1 MHMASGFRYR
11 LRIVFLCASLICVAG
26 FGFADDSAS
35 ADDTSSEFDRLA
47 TGADELIA
55 KDDFEKALPLLE
67 RLYAL
72 DPENLLVIEWL
83 GKIHTILPDAP
94 PEYVQALKF
103 LNEAST
109 KGSED
114 NIVYYFLGCIHA
126 SMGRSD
132 EAIRQLETAF
142 YHGYTDLD
150 TMLDN
155 TDFDPIRKTE
165 WWGSVERNKVE
176 IGKALTLYW
185 DTVGSEEEL
194 SAKDR
199 RKRLSEVEASLR
211 NLVPACS
218 LVRVLV
224 LDNLGDICL
233 EDGGLQGSLTYREQ
247 ALALMNRTFGE
258 SFPDAP
264 NLQNKVGIVQFRMGE
279 WDGSIDSFGKAVAL
293 SEALGVARSLDV
305 AQFLDNGGDAY
316 SKKGDADSAIRLY
329 LQEVGLRKE
338 LSGES
343 DHKVPILLNDIGIQY
358 MKKTDYT
365 KAFDYFERSLSAQIA
380 ITGEKNLNV
389 ATICNNIGKW
399 YLEEKNFTKA
409 LEYDE
414 KALAIQRELF
424 GEDSVE
430 VAEIYHSLGDLY
442 RQTGD
447 LPKALSYQQD
457 ACRIFLAHYG
467 ERNDSTLLAMNNLG
481 AIYWAMGDYTKAI
494 EYLDKAL
501 TMIIELRG
509 ESNNLVATMY
519 NNLGEMW
526 LARGDYAR
534 SRYNNDKALAI
545 QLKVFGENHPTNV
558 NIYNS
563 LANCYGKQGDYEN
576 ALANYLKALRIQ
588 NDVFGSENVVSAK
601 ILNNI
606 GFAYSEMGD
615 YDKAKSFF
623 ERALAIYLSS
633 LGPWH
638 ADVATT
644 YNNLALVYSSMRDY
658 AKAEEL
664 LKKTL
669 EIRIKALGETHAD
682 VAMSYH
688 NIGYV
693 CNRTGDI
700 DKAIWYAQK
709 ALDVYRKAL
718 GEEHIDTATA
728 YNNLGDDY
736 RAKGQN
742 ELALTCFEKSLEIYR
757 KRMGDSYPGCALLLN
772 NIGIIY
778 LNQGDFERS
787 YKYCRDALAILDKS
801 SNYMLTI
808 EKVWDYVKVENLRE
822 GQDDSHAALSTD
834 LSRASID
841 TGIRAVERA
850 RIDLSSARTG
860 IMAKSIPLYFAGID
874 LELRKGDKGK
884 AFAYSE
890 AMRSRGFLDQMGTE
904 AALRLDSV
912 TKEERERVRSLVD
925 EISTSRSELE
935 ALNGLPDDK
944 RNPDDVSRVGSR
956 LAASETALVELD
968 EAIGRR
974 VPKYAQLRNPK
985 PIDLATAQKWCGKD
999 RVILE
1004 YVMWDPSLEQSLM
1017 EQYTATA
1024 GESTYKYPDIK
1035 LGSYCIIVSSDSI
1048 DYVRLDGDYDYVGAI
1063 NKLRGFIL
1071 RRWSFEKMEPL
1082 RNELY
1087 AKLIEPVVG
1096 KLPTGAQE
1104 IVVVPDGPIAY
1115 LPLDIL
1121 RRDASCPVFGESYSV
1136 ALSPSISVSALSS
1149 LAKGKSQGYA
1159 LALGGGWYNPEKKV
1173 AERGCESRG
1182 YTRSGDSG
1190 QSLYYSEDEL
1200 RSLNPAQLANAR
1212 RVVLENGAGRYFS
1225 ERGFRWTDIPGT
1237 AREVRNLQDCVFPV
1251 GQITL
1256 LEGQSASEANLKR
1269 LSNKGEL
1276 RDYSVIHLACHGYFD
1291 SMFPDMSSVVL
1302 SEVSGLLKDD
1312 PEDGYL
1318 TIAETVLLDLDAD
1331 MVNLSACETGLA
1343 QVRRGDGMIG
1353 LARSFLVAGA
1363 RNVGVSLWSVDDE
1376 ATTEFMTRLYKK
1388 AVGSGIGFQKA
1399 YAAVKAEFREDPKW
1413 SHPYYWAAFTMYE

>member
-1 MHMASGFRYR
+1 MASGFRYR
-11 LRIVFLCASLICVAG
+11 LRIVFLCVSLICVAG
-26 FGFADDSAS
+26 FGFADDSTS
-35 ADDTSSEFDRLA
+35 ADDTSGEFDRLA
-47 TGADELIA
+47 TEADELIA

-83 GKIHTILPDAP
+83 GKIYTILPDAP

-155 TDFDPIRKTE
+155 ADFDPIRKTE

-176 IGKALTLYW
+176 IGKALTQYW

-199 RKRLSEVEASLR
+199 RKRLSEVDASLR

-218 LVRVLV
+218 LVRVLAM
-224 LDNLGDICL
+224 DNLGGICL
-233 EDGGLQGSLTYREQ
+233 EDGDLQGSLTYREQ

-258 SFPDAP
+258 SFTDAP
-264 NLQNKVGIVQFRMGE
+264 TFQNKVGIVQFRMGE
-279 WDGSIDSFGKAVAL
+279 WDKSIDSFSKAVAL

-316 SKKGDADSAIRLY
+316 AKKGDASGAIRMY
-329 LQEVGLRKE
+329 LQELELRIV
-338 LSGES
+338 LSDKTDS
-343 DHKVPILLNDIGIQY
+343 KVPNLLNAIGIQY
-358 MKKTDYT
+358 MQKADYS
-365 KAFDYFERSLSAQIA
+365 KAFEYFERALSAQIA
-380 ITGEKNLNV
+380 ITGEKNLNA
-389 ATICNNIGKW
+389 ATMYNNIGKW
-399 YLEEKNFTKA
+399 YLDAKNFAKA

-414 KALAIQRELF
+414 KALSIQRELC
-424 GEDSVE
+424 GEESVE
-430 VAEIYHSLGDLY
+430 AAESYHTLGDFY

-447 LPKALSYQQD
+447 LPKALSFQED
-457 ACRIFLAHYG
+457 AYRIFLAHYG
-467 ERNDSTLLAMNNLG
+467 ERNESTLWAMNNLG
-481 AIYWAMGDYTKAI
+481 AIYGAMGDYTRAI
-494 EYLDKAL
+494 EFLDKAL
-501 TMIIELRG
+501 ATVIELRG
-509 ESNNLVATMY
+509 ESNNLVAIMY
-519 NNLGEMW
+519 TNLGEMW
-526 LARGDYAR
+526 LARGDYTR
-534 SRYNNDKALAI
+534 SRYNNEKALAI
-545 QLKVFGENHPTNV
+545 QLKVFGEMHQTNV
-558 NIYNS
+558 NIYNNLGNS
-563 LANCYGKQGDYEN
+563 YVRQGDYEN
-576 ALANYLKALRIQ
+576 ALANYLNALRIQ
-588 NDVFGSENVVSAK
+588 NDIFGSENVISAK
-601 ILNNI
+601 VMNNI

-615 YDKAKSFF
+615 YDKARSFY
-623 ERALAIYLSS
+623 ERALAICLSS
-633 LGPWH
+633 VGPWH
-638 ADVATT
+638 TDVATT
-644 YNNLALVYSSMRDY
+644 YNNLALVYGSMRDY

-669 EIRIKALGETHAD
+669 EIRVKALGESHTD
-682 VAMSYH
+682 VAMSYL
-688 NIGYV
+688 NLGYV
-693 CNRTGDI
+693 YLNTRDFDGS
-700 DKAIWYAQK
+700 IWYTQK
-709 ALDVYRKAL
+709 ALDVYRKAV
-718 GEEHIDTATA
+718 GEDHLDTAIA
-728 YNNLGDDY
+728 YNNLGEGY
-736 RAKGQN
+736 RTKGQN
-742 ELALTCFEKSLEIYR
+742 DMALSCFEKALAIRR
-757 KRMGDSYPGCALLLN
+757 KLMGDSYPDCAGLLN
-772 NIGIIY
+772 NIGIVY
-778 LNQGDFERS
+778 LSQGDFVRAS
-787 YKYCRDALAILDKS
+787 AYCNDSLTILDKS
-801 SNYMLTI
+801 CKYMLAI
-808 EKVWDYVKVENLRE
+808 EKAWDYIKLGNFHE
-822 GQDDSHAALSTD
+822 GQEDGIGSLTE
-834 LSRASID
+834 LSRNSID

-874 LELRKGDKGK
+874 LELRKGDRGK

-925 EISTSRSELE
+925 DISTSRSELE

-944 RNPDDVSRVGSR
+944 RNPDEVGRVGAR
-956 LAASETALVELD
+956 LAGSETALAELD

-974 VPKYAQLRNPK
+974 IPKYAQLRNPK
-985 PIDLATAQKWCGKD
+985 PIDLVTAQKWCGKD
-999 RVILE
+999 RVVLE
-1004 YVMWDPSLEQSLM
+1004 YVMWDPSLEQSLS
-1017 EQYTATA
+1017 EQHSITVDGT
-1024 GESTYKYPDIK
+1024 TYNFPNIK
-1035 LGSYCIIVSSDSI
+1035 LGSYCIIVSSDGI

-1087 AKLIEPVVG
+1087 VKLIEPVVA
-1096 KLPTGAQE
+1096 KLPVGTKE

-1149 LAKGKSQGYA
+1149 IEEGKSQGNA
-1159 LALGGGWYNPEKKV
+1159 LALGGGWYNPEKNV

-1237 AREVRNLQDCVFPV
+1237 AREVRNLQDFVFPV

-1269 LSNKGEL
+1269 LSEKGAL
-1276 RDYSVIHLACHGYFD
+1276 KDYSVIHLACHGYFD
-1291 SMFPDMSSVVL
+1291 TMIPDMSSVVL

-1353 LARSFLVAGA
+1353 LARSFLIAGA

-1399 YAAVKAEFREDPKW
+1399 YTAVKAEFREDPKW